1 MKIISRFA
9 VALALLA
16 LLAACG
22 KPEAEPEPIRA
33 VRTQTVIAGSAGGTR
48 EYAAEIRA
56 RTETRL
62 AFRVG
67 GKLTQR
73 QAEVGKSVKA
83 GQVLA
88 QLDPEDL
95 RQGQEGARAGV
106 TAAEANLELAN
117 NEFRR
122 YKELRDQGY
131 ISGLE
136 LERRGMALKAA
147 QAQFDQAR
155 AQAAVQRNQAAY
167 TTLVA
172 SGAGVVTGVD
182 AEVGAVVA
190 PGVPVVRLA
199 LDGAR
204 DVVFAVPEDA
214 VRALKAWLGKP
225 DALNV
230 RLWGASGIYAATL
243 REVAASADPVT
254 RTFQAK
260 ADLGAASAQLGQ
272 TATVLIDIPRVEGIV
287 KLPLTAITRQQEKT
301 AVWVVD
307 KASMSVRLAPVVIAG
322 VDGNEVV
329 VASGLNVG
337 QEVVIAGVHVL
348 TAGQKVK
355 FFNAAPAAA
364 AGVKSAVVVPAASQ
378 P

>member
-214 VRALKAWLGKP
+214 VRNRVGRVDFIPILAGWASRS
-225 DALNV
+225 NQHN
-230 RLWGASGIYAATL
+230 RLVS
-243 REVAASADPVT
+243 
-254 RTFQAK
+254 
-260 ADLGAASAQLGQ
+260 
-272 TATVLIDIPRVEGIV
+272 
-287 KLPLTAITRQQEKT
+287 
-301 AVWVVD
+301 
-307 KASMSVRLAPVVIAG
+307 
-322 VDGNEVV
+322 N
-329 VASGLNVG
+329 
-337 QEVVIAGVHVL
+337 
-348 TAGQKVK
+348 
-355 FFNAAPAAA
+355 
-364 AGVKSAVVVPAASQ
+364 
-378 P
+378 